1 MVVDNSTDTPF
12 ITADQPIINL
22 HAKATG
28 KIPDKLEFFYPLSP
42 KKAMLLVETSNQRH
56 IEPSPSPFAVNNY
69 NVLML
74 RNAYEQ
80 VFSNSAEY
88 LETIKKL
95 SAI

>member
-1 MVVDNSTDTPF
+1 
-12 ITADQPIINL
+12 
-22 HAKATG
+22 
-28 KIPDKLEFFYPLSP
+28 
-42 KKAMLLVETSNQRH
+42 MLLVETSSQRY
-56 IEPSPSPFAVNNY
+56 IEPSLSPFAVNNY

-95 SAI
+95 SAMDS